1 MRILLILLAT
11 ALLCTGALADSKGLV
26 SVPSAHTV
34 AATADRLETALQ
46 AKGMKIFLRIDHAAG
61 AAGVGRELAPTTL
74 VIFGNPQVGAPLMQ
88 CARQVGIDLPQKA
101 LIWEDAAG
109 TTWFSYNSPEYLR
122 TRHAI
127 QGCDQVLAKVS
138 KALAG
143 FAQAATAE

>member
-1 MRILLILLAT
+1 MRILLILLAA
-11 ALLCTGALADSKGLV
+11 ALPCTALADSKGLV
-26 SVPSAHTV
+26 NVPSAHSV
-34 AATADRLETALQ
+34 AVTADRLETALQ
-46 AKGMKIFLRIDHAAG
+46 AKGMKMFLRIDHAAG

-74 VIFGNPQVGAPLMQ
+74 VIFGNPKVGAPLMQ

-127 QGCDQVLAKVS
+127 QGCDPVLARVS

-143 FAQAATAE
+143 FAQSATAE

>member
-1 MRILLILLAT
+1 MRILLILLAA

-26 SVPSAHTV
+26 NVPSPHTV
-34 AATADRLETALQ
+34 AVTADRLETALE

-74 VIFGNPQVGAPLMQ
+74 VIFGNPKVGAPLMQ

-138 KALAG
+138 EALAG
-143 FAQAATAE
+143 FAHAATAQ